1 MRKRLVPARYHD
13 GEDDGGHGGLEDPQ
27 ESQTQG
33 LDEGEEVDA
42 SLRDVAQVDQV
53 GLVLGRHQEQ
63 LQPVHE
69 LVESGDAKINR
80 CECNTPIMLPRK

>member
-1 MRKRLVPARYHD
+1 MVLGGYHD

-27 ESQTQG
+27 QRQAQG

-42 SLRDVAQVDQV
+42 SLRDVAQVDEV
-53 GLVLGRHQEQ
+53 RLVLGGHQEQ

-69 LVESGDAKINR
+69 LGHGAEKY
-80 CECNTPIMLPRK
+80 